1 MKKAVGR
8 KVCGFKI
15 VGRINELDNRWRFRR
30 WFRKQLSLGSF
41 EVKFSTRI
49 YRVYR
54 SAASSCR
61 DFLLKSCIS
70 FARFPGILAR
80 SCAMPTDL
88 LWPLLK
94 VQRPFSFAS
103 TALIIGR
110 PARIYNFK
118 SSPAL
123 IFLRFQM
130 EIRSRYHVK
139 RCNYRGTRD
148 PPSDKYAPERRP
160 WCLFHRFRLARAVDL
175 EKSSPTFKYIMK
187 AW

>member
-30 WFRKQLSLGSF
+30 WLRKQLSLGPF
-41 EVKFSTRI
+41 EVEFSTRI

-54 SAASSCR
+54 SAAPSCR

-70 FARFPGILAR
+70 FARFPGALAR
-80 SCAMPTDL
+80 SYATPTDL

-103 TALIIGR
+103 AALIVGR
-110 PARIYNFK
+110 PVRICNFK

-130 EIRSRYHVK
+130 EIRSRYRVK
-139 RCNYRGTRD
+139 RCNYR
-148 PPSDKYAPERRP
+148 ERFTER
-160 WCLFHRFRLARAVDL
+160 
-175 EKSSPTFKYIMK
+175 
-187 AW
+187 